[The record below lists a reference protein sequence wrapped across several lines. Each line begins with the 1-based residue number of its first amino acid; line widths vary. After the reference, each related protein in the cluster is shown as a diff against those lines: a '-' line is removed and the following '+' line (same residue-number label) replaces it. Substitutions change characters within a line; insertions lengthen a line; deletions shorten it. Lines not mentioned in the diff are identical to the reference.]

1 MGDTIPSDNVMII
14 IYGIASGS
22 KELFKKV
29 IRSAWYKPSVPHLGR
44 ATQYTIPFI
53 SLPFPYYH
61 QANGEAIRA
70 VKAAKH
76 LHKDTK
82 S

>member
-1 MGDTIPSDNVMII
+1 MII

-29 IRSAWYKPSVPHLGR
+29 IRYKPHLGR
-44 ATQYTIPFI
+44 ATQYTFPFI

-61 QANGEAIRA
+61 QANGEAVRA